1 MEKNGTVMDYLRWRG
16 DLPFTRDGFNE
27 VDDLV
32 LCIISY
38 INFRRFEDLRTTDPA
53 RAVALPEVA
62 ARLTEEDE
70 QLGLSELDYIPL
82 MRLAAET
89 ERFREVRMFG
99 FTHEYDEVK
108 EMQFDAVSYLLPDDT
123 LLVSF
128 MGTDTSLVGWK
139 EDFNMSF
146 ETEVPAQRDAVAYA
160 QHVAKAI
167 DLPLIVGGH
176 SKGGNL
182 AAYAGMFVD
191 EATRARIQTVYNFD
205 GPGFNEATISSE
217 EFGKVDMRIRTFVP
231 QSSMIGI
238 LMWHRE
244 PFTIVRSNGV
254 GVFQHDAYTW
264 QIMGGDF
271 IKLSERTGHSHFA
284 DDTIKRWLEELKPD
298 MRRQA
303 IDGIYAVL
311 SASNGMNVSDLFEAR
326 NTMSVLKAA
335 GAMDEKTRSAV
346 LEAFRLLG
354 SSMIGGVPA
363 WLERTA
369 SSVAQK
375 MPWEQRREEARA
387 EAKIEARAETRSER
401 RSETRLEAEAKARE
415 NAPELAK

>member
-16 DLPFTRDGFNE
+16 DLPFTRDAFNE

-38 INFRRFEDLRTTDPA
+38 INFRRFDDLKTTDPT

-139 EDFNMSF
+139 EDFNMSYLSA
-146 ETEVPAQRDAVAYA
+146 VPAQIRAAAYTEEIA
-160 QHVAKAI
+160 AACPDRGLRI
-167 DLPLIVGGH
+167 GGH

-182 AAYAGMFVD
+182 AAWAAIHISAPLQD
-191 EATRARIQTVYNFD
+191 RLLAAYNND
-205 GPGFNEATISSE
+205 GPGFSHDMVDSAAYRRVADKLHTYIPESSIVGILLE
-217 EFGKVDMRIRTFVP
+217 HAEDYAVIDSSNRSIMQHEPMSWNVEGPRFVHLGQRSPMGKVSDDLLRQWIGSMTPQEREQFTDALFDILSMSGKTRTLEDLRAGGLAKMAALLK
-231 QSSMIGI
+231 QY
-238 LMWHRE
+238 
-244 PFTIVRSNGV
+244 NG
-254 GVFQHDAYTW
+254 
-264 QIMGGDF
+264 
-271 IKLSERTGHSHFA
+271 A
-284 DDTIKRWLEELKPD
+284 DEKDKKIITEIF
-298 MRRQA
+298 RR
-303 IDGIYAVL
+303 L
-311 SASNGMNVSDLFEAR
+311 ASDVKDEMK
-326 NTMSVLKAA
+326 KAA
-335 GAMDEKTRSAV
+335 GESLKTAEKGLS
-346 LEAFRLLG
+346 
-354 SSMIGGVPA
+354 GVKNVITG
-363 WLERTA
+363 LT
-369 SSVAQK
+369 K
-375 MPWEQRREEARA
+375 GD
-387 EAKIEARAETRSER
+387 KSE
-401 RSETRLEAEAKARE
+401 K
-415 NAPELAK
+415 